1 MQFSLTSQL
10 QSLLALCDLNTM
22 SSWRVGPSLSLFFI
36 LALTIFVSNLGLQF
50 PARGSDSRRRD
61 EEGSCNHN
69 CSTPNL
75 SPDELAV

>member
-1 MQFSLTSQL
+1 MQFNVTSRL
-10 QSLLALCDLNTM
+10 QSLLAPRDLDTM
-22 SSWRVGPSLSLFFI
+22 SLWRVDPSLSLFFV
-36 LALTIFVSNLGLQF
+36 LALTILVSNLGLQF